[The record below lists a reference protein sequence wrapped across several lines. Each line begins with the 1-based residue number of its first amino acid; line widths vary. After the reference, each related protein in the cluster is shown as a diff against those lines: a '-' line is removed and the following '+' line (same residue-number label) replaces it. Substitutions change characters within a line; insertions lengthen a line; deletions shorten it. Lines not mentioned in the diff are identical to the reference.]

1 MPLSLWILDALI
13 LLLIFGSG
21 YAIVRVIRRRNE
33 RQQQLLSSL
42 AKVFHS
48 LEAQE
53 GKTKIRFWKGLRQNW
68 YLRGKIR
75 NKRFE
80 IFSQSERSGSVNSQ
94 RVAIRLLE
102 PELPKSELKFE
113 LRPRKRSFSLV
124 SLLGKPLIPLENSLI
139 DRRVVFSCNDGIFA
153 RQFREY
159 EELMEALLQAFCLGS
174 HHGILWFRKGQL
186 CYTERAHLKDQ
197 NDVERLDSILL
208 LCADLADLI
217 VARSWSNCR
226 TTLDKSMQ
234 TSDKNH
240 HTQRH

>member
-1 MPLSLWILDALI
+1 MPLSLWILDILI
-13 LLLIFGSG
+13 LLLILGSG
-21 YAIVRVIRRRNE
+21 YTIVRIIRRRNE
-33 RQQQLLSSL
+33 RQYQLLNSL

-48 LEAQE
+48 LEAHE

-80 IFSQSERSGSVNSQ
+80 IFSQSGKSGTVNSQ
-94 RVAIRLLE
+94 RVSIRLLE
-102 PELPKSELKFE
+102 PELPNTHLKFE
-113 LRPRKRSFSLV
+113 LRPRKRGSSLL
-124 SLLGKPLIPLENSLI
+124 SLLGKPVVSMENALV

-159 EELMEALLQAFCLGS
+159 EELMEALFQAFCLGS

-186 CYTERAHLKDQ
+186 CYTERAHLKDE
-197 NDVERLDSILL
+197 NDVQRLESILL

-217 VARSWSNCR
+217 AAQSWSNSG
-226 TTLDKSMQ
+226 TAQDEGMQ
-234 TSDKNH
+234 TSKKNH
-240 HTQRH
+240 HAQRN